1 MNESASKFSLI
12 KEVYAKFTFKVLI
25 NRLKIGFL
33 CLIGL
38 CIVVHKV
45 DAQPFVSQI
54 YPVRID
60 SNVIVGTTTNYCLF
74 PFILKIHIYK
84 PVGDQNKDRPV
95 VIFSNPGGPMG
106 PPIANRDIN
115 VEFFA
120 KSFASRGY
128 VSVILEY
135 RRGVHLYPFEP
146 GLPLCLNPVI
156 SWLVP
161 QVQLMYSNLVA
172 GEAEFVR
179 GVYRSVQ
186 DIKSVVKFMKTNH
199 IQDSTDIDR
208 VFLSGHSGG
217 AVVTLYAGLMND
229 ESKKP
234 DACDEIQ
241 SAQNPNWEDTPFQIC
256 GPNGIDDKLYNLYNN
271 GQDYEN
277 PNCYQRPDL
286 GRLEFDIIKSNEY
299 DASIRGIATMAGGIR
314 VKDTTLLFGEKNLP
328 IFMYHQ
334 TGDYLVPFDVDT
346 LYTCFEQNFNFLYPA
361 IHHFMPLVGGSN
373 WLNQQLT
380 KANWA
385 GRHKLW
391 AYNENQQPPDVVGL
405 WCMLNHDF
413 KPTIQQVADSI
424 AVFFAEELNTS
435 NQVQIPYS
443 RPKIKVYPNPA
454 SNLVHIDIPSSLKGK
469 FTVELWDCNSLR
481 CLHIVRDQ
489 SFDIDLSRFK
499 IKPGLYYLQ
508 LKNEKMIFTEKLII
522 AP

>member
-1 MNESASKFSLI
+1 MKEYVMDSSLV
-12 KEVYAKFTFKVLI
+12 KEDIANFNFKVFTKK
-25 NRLKIGFL
+25 LKIVFL
-33 CLIGL
+33 CLLGFS
-38 CIVVHKV
+38 IVVQQL
-45 DAQPFVSQI
+45 DAQPFVSQV
-54 YPVRID
+54 YPIRID

-74 PFILKIHIYK
+74 PFTLKIHLYK
-84 PVGDQNKDRPV
+84 PVGDHNKNRPV

-161 QVQLMYSNLVA
+161 QVQLLYSNLVA
-172 GEAEFVR
+172 GDEEFVR
-179 GVYRSVQ
+179 GVYRAVQ
-186 DIKSVVKFMKTNH
+186 DIKTVVKFMKTNH
-199 IQDSTDIDR
+199 EQDSTSVDR

-217 AVVTLYAGLMND
+217 AVVTLYAAFMND
-229 ESKKP
+229 PSKKP
-234 DACDEIQ
+234 AACGDILP
-241 SAQNPNWEDTPFQIC
+241 AKNPDWQDTPFQIC

-314 VKDTTLLFGEKNLP
+314 VQDTTVLTGINDLP

-346 LYTCFEQNFNFLYPA
+346 LYTCFEKNFNFLYPA

-380 KANWA
+380 KVNWA

-391 AYNENQQPPDVVGL
+391 AYGENQQPPDVAGL

-413 KPTIQQVADSI
+413 KPTIEQVADSI
-424 AVFFAEELNTS
+424 AVFFAEEMNTT
-435 NQVQIPYS
+435 NHVQS
-443 RPKIKVYPNPA
+443 SFSQPKIKVYPNPS
-454 SNLVHIDIPSSLKGK
+454 SNLVHIDIPFSMKGN
-469 FTVELWDCNSLR
+469 FTVELWDFNSHR
-481 CLHIVRDQ
+481 CLRTVKNQ
-489 SFDIDLSRFK
+489 SFDLDVSQFK
-499 IKPGLYYLQ
+499 VNPGLYYLQ

-522 AP
+522 SP